1 MLVTAMRPLLFWRLT
16 RRGRR
21 FAVVP
26 GLRHLCLAVAL
37 ASAAAACTPS
47 APDFADTTPISGGV
61 PVMGEHRIVPGDE
74 LDVRFPFYADL
85 NDKVT
90 VGPDGDISLQMIN
103 TVPVRGLTAGEAS
116 TLLNERYDKVLRKP
130 QLSVTVRTYAPELV
144 YVDGWVAT
152 PGLLRSETPLTV
164 SRAIAQAG
172 GIKTAAQTDY
182 ILLLRR
188 DKSGVVRSYHIRLGN
203 YAGAGNPSQDM
214 LLESYDMVYVPQTI
228 FASVAEAL
236 SLFNKNVPFYLS
248 STIP

>member
-1 MLVTAMRPLLFWRLT
+1 MLPLLHRRLA
-16 RRGRR
+16 RHARGS
-21 FAVVP
+21 AVVRDV
-26 GLRHLCLAVAL
+26 RHLCLAVAL
-37 ASAAAACTPS
+37 VSAASACTPTT
-47 APDFADTTPISGGV
+47 PDFADTTPITGGV

-74 LDVRFPFYADL
+74 LDIRFPFYADL

-116 TLLNERYDKVLRKP
+116 ALLNERYGKVLRKP

-144 YVDGWVAT
+144 YVDGWVAN

-188 DKSGVVRSYHIRLGN
+188 DTSGVVHAYHIRLGN
-203 YAGAGNPSQDM
+203 YAGAGNPDQDM
-214 LLESYDMVYVPQTI
+214 TLQSYDMVYVPQTI
-228 FASVAEAL
+228 FASVAEAF
-236 SLFNKNVPFYLS
+236 SLFSKNAPFYLT